1 MCYNQSMISFGT
13 KFVASAVL
21 GSMAIFGISE
31 ANSTVTKD
39 EEVEE
44 PVKYAV
50 ETIYDNTLREGTTKV
65 NQEGKDG
72 SKKVTYAVTYKHDK
86 EVNRSVKSEKTVTPA
101 KNKIVVEGTKKYY
114 KCSNGK
120 EFDNTKDRDECEKRV
135 KWEKQKDQALK
146 DCAADSSKHNCWYDK
161 YPGTT
166 IHWTEYTYTAPRPTT
181 RYVPRTTTRA
191 PQSSGYRTGAI
202 CRDGWRSSATGRGAC
217 SHHGG
222 VNYWI

>member
-1 MCYNQSMISFGT
+1 MISFGT

-21 GSMAIFGISE
+21 GAMAIFGISE

-44 PVKYAV
+44 PVKYTV
-50 ETIYDNTLREGTTKV
+50 ETIYDNTMREGTTKV

-72 SKKVTYAVTYKHDK
+72 TKKVTYAVTYRHDK

-120 EFDNTKDRDECEKRV
+120 EFDNVNDRDECEKKI
-135 KWEKQKDQALK
+135 KWTAQKDKALK
-146 DCAADSSKHNCWYDK
+146 ECNADKKKFNCWYDK

-166 IHWTEYTYTAPRPTT
+166 AHWTEYTYTAPRTT
-181 RYVPRTTTRA
+181 TYAPRTTTRA

-222 VNYWI
+222 VSQWL